1 MTKPQ
6 TLTKK
11 YGFFAVSSGIDSRI
25 RGHPSA
31 PLWDQELLRISPSRR
46 TKAPFDLCSSVSC
59 LFQSTY
65 EAMRGFWWCWPL
77 PSKSCGD
84 CRNARPASSSS
95 VRPASYSTEN
105 SEEPQPRVHT
115 GLRRG
120 DTGDPPSARAE
131 RRSHQTNERGS
142 KWTGA
147 NGNQDRA
154 INLAT
159 ASPREWTW
167 SLV

>member
-31 PLWDQELLRISPSRR
+31 PLWDQELLMISPSQH
-46 TKAPFDLCSSVSC
+46 TKAPFGRCGSVSC

-65 EAMRGFWWCWPL
+65 EAMRGFRWCWPL
-77 PSKSCGD
+77 PSKPCGD
-84 CRNARPASSSS
+84 CGNARPASSSS

-105 SEEPQPRVHT
+105 SEEPT
-115 GLRRG
+115 SGTRRALAG
-120 DTGDPPSARAE
+120 AAQSMHGPY
-131 RRSHQTNERGS
+131 RRTQCQI
-142 KWTGA
+142 A
-147 NGNQDRA
+147 NLVGRLVSESCA
-154 INLAT
+154 I
-159 ASPREWTW
+159 P
-167 SLV
+167 